1 MALLGT
7 FIDSRTL
14 AAIAAAGSS
23 SYAHGIAAGAPDM
36 VEVYENTTTDST
48 TNIKL
53 AWKYDATNVSIYN
66 HGAGDSATLRAV
78 AVYFHSI
85 QR

>member
-1 MALLGT
+1 MSLLGS

-23 SYAHGIAAGAPDM
+23 SYAHGLPAAPDI
-36 VEVYENTTTDST
+36 VIVNENTTTNST

-53 AWKYDATNVSIYN
+53 AYKSDATNISIYN
-66 HGAGDSATLRAV
+66 HGAGVTATLDAKAIV
-78 AVYFHSI
+78 AHSI
-85 QR
+85 IR